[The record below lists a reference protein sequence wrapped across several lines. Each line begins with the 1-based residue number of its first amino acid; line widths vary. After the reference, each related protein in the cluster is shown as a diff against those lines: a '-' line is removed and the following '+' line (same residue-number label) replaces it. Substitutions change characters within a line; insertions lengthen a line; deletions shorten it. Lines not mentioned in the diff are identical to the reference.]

1 MPEKVLSD
9 QMRRDTM
16 KKNDRRNTMYD
27 TCIFDLYGT
36 LVDIRT
42 DEEKAELWERLSL
55 FYAYY
60 GAKYAP
66 DELKRSY
73 RRLTEELTAGHR
85 ALRRDSHEAFP
96 EIRIEEV
103 FQALFA
109 EKGITADEPLVRHA
123 GQFFRI
129 LSTEFVR
136 LYEGTE
142 EMLAAVK
149 KSGRKIY
156 LLSNAQRIFTEYE
169 MNALGITPYFD
180 GIFISS
186 DESCKK
192 PDLEFFQ
199 KLIDTYGIAPE
210 RAVMVGNDGI
220 CDIEGAKR
228 AGLSTLYVHSDISPE
243 EDAPEADFVLE
254 QTDMERIAEIL
265 LS

>member
-1 MPEKVLSD
+1 
-9 QMRRDTM
+9 
-16 KKNDRRNTMYD
+16 MYD

-42 DEEKAELWERLSL
+42 NEDREELWERLAL

-60 GAKYAP
+60 GAPYSS
-66 DELKRSY
+66 DELCSSY
-73 RRLTEELTAGHR
+73 RRLTGEMTAGHK

-96 EIRIEEV
+96 EIRIENV
-103 FQALFA
+103 FRAMFE
-109 EKGITADEPLVRHA
+109 EKGIAADESLVRHA

-129 LSTEFVR
+129 LSTEFIR

-142 EMLAAVK
+142 KMLSEVK

-169 MNALGITPYFD
+169 MNALGITKYFD
-180 GIFISS
+180 RIFISS
-186 DESCKK
+186 DEGCKK
-192 PDLEFFQ
+192 PDLKFFR
-199 KLIDTYGIAPE
+199 KLTDICGIIPE

-220 CDIEGAKR
+220 CDVEGAKN
-228 AGLSTLYVHSDISPE
+228 AGLSTLYVHTDISPE
-243 EDAPEADFVLE
+243 GEKPEADFALDHM
-254 QTDMERIAEIL
+254 DMKRITEIL